1 MTTISELFSK
11 KSKVIHAFLE
21 VLLQCVDVNV
31 HACGLASTEDVW
43 TSLDQ
48 LFRTEAQSGW
58 IVGMHKMGFF
68 VAS

>member
-21 VLLQCVDVNV
+21 VLQCVDVNV

-43 TSLDQ
+43 TFLDQ

-58 IVGMHKMGFF
+58 IVGIHKMGSF